1 MILDITLRSYIGDL
15 MVDACVTP
23 VKAHTL
29 VQRDRAHRNES
40 RLLSEHTL
48 RHVLEP
54 LKTNENKCPNAITQ
68 LPCGHSWVGHSVSGT
83 FLVLE
88 IGRPVS
94 MSQSSCGPSKSS

>member
-15 MVDACVTP
+15 TVDACVTP

-48 RHVLEP
+48 RHVLESI
-54 LKTNENKCPNAITQ
+54 A
-68 LPCGHSWVGHSVSGT
+68 
-83 FLVLE
+83 
-88 IGRPVS
+88 
-94 MSQSSCGPSKSS
+94 SSRHVIHLREADAYLILCRHVHRAQRQDRLYGCLGK